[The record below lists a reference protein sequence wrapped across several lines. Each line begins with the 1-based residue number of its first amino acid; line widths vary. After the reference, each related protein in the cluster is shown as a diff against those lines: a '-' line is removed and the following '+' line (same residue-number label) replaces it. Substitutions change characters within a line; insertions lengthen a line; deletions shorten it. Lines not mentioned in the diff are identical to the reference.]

1 MNFYET
7 PTQEQRRKRDDM
19 LYADWLSLTA
29 DPRKRRMQILRALQN
44 KYKLRSYSAVYAA
57 VKRAQARAEN
67 GE

>member
-7 PTQEQRRKRDDM
+7 PTEEQRRKRDDM

-57 VKRAQARAEN
+57 VKRAKARAD

>member
-7 PTQEQRRKRDDM
+7 PTEEQRRKRDDM

-29 DPRKRRMQILRALQN
+29 DPRKRRTRILENLQN
-44 KYKLRSYSAVYAA
+44 KYKLRSCSAVYNAI
-57 VKRAQARAEN
+57 KRAKARAEN